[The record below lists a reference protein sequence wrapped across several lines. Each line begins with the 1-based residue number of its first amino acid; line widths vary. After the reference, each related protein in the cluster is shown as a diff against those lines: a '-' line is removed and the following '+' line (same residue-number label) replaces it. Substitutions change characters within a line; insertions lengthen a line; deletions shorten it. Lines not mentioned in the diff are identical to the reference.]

1 MALINCP
8 ECNKEIS
15 DKSIYCI
22 NCGYPIKIEEKDKLY
37 KVTLLNATKNA
48 LTIKLITCLR
58 NGSML
63 ESNNIIENLPKEIL
77 YGINFNDVSTI
88 KKYFQNVNAT
98 ISIDIDTE
106 SLTENNIKLGIDK
119 FNGIYNDNT
128 KKHVN
133 NSIHTI
139 DKNTVK

>member
-1 MALINCP
+1 
-8 ECNKEIS
+8 
-15 DKSIYCI
+15 
-22 NCGYPIKIEEKDKLY
+22 
-37 KVTLLNATKNA
+37 
-48 LTIKLITCLR
+48 
-58 NGSML
+58 ML